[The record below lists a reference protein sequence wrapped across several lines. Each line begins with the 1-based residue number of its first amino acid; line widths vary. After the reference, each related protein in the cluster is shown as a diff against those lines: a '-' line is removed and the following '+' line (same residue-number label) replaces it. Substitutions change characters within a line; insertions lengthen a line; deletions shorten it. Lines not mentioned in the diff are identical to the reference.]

1 MSDDAFIHEPVETGL
16 ELLTAAVNKPV
27 ELTPAGREALKA
39 LVGIKSE
46 HASPSF
52 LAGVARDVAMD
63 IETLDAIIAKHGLT
77 NAQYEFIATH
87 SGFYKQ
93 TLLQQVTDWNRLA
106 SAQDR
111 LKAQAAAAL
120 EAQFP
125 TLAGRMGKPSEKLT
139 DVVEAAKLFAKVA
152 GVDVPAGGAG
162 FSGERFEINIDLGAD
177 QRITLRST
185 PLAEESAGQVGA
197 TQILQIAK
205 AA

>member
-1 MSDDAFIHEPVETGL
+1 LSEGFDIEPVETGL
-16 ELLTAAVNKPV
+16 ELLTAAVT
-27 ELTPAGREALKA
+27 EGLTPDGREALKA
-39 LVGIKSE
+39 LVQIKPE
-46 HASPSF
+46 FASPSF

-63 IETLDAIIAKHGLT
+63 IETLDAIISRHGLT
-77 NAQYEFIATH
+77 HAQYDFIAEH
-87 SGFYKQ
+87 NAFYKA
-93 TLLQQVTDWNRLA
+93 TLLQQVTEWNKIA

-125 TLAGRMGKPSEKLT
+125 TIAGRMGKPSEKLA

-152 GVDVPAGGAG
+152 GVDATAPGTGH
-162 FSGERFEINIDLGAD
+162 SGERFEINIDLGAD

-185 PLAEESAGQVGA
+185 PLAETSAGQVVA
-197 TQILQIAK
+197 NQIPQIAK